1 MTEYGLEFS
10 SQMSK
15 NLKVYTKANKA
26 ENDGVSHAEEQLTT
40 EYRFN
45 DILSL
50 SAEIKNLQTNNA
62 NSTLEGTL
70 GALRVDYDINPSIE
84 VFATGQVTLYNDNG
98 AYENNDAAIF
108 GTRYLYGEGSSAS
121 AQYTA
126 GHRGNALEFD
136 ISHRF
141 SKDHTIYGGYTW
153 VNNYVSDFDTAFGL
167 KTNSGFTVGQKWNV
181 TNRVSLYNES
191 QYIKG
196 DADKGTTNSLG
207 MDFYMGEGWD
217 AGFLYQKGEL
227 DSGKGDVDRDAFSVN
242 LGRTS
247 NTMNWASR
255 LEYRRDHGAEERK
268 QWLTT
273 NRLSFKVDESLSLA
287 SRFNYSNTQDY
298 LSSQDGAK
306 FTEVNVG
313 FAYRPYNSTK
323 WAFFGRYT
331 YLYDLST
338 LGQEILNGSSYDQK
352 SQVVSFESVYKLN
365 EKLELALKY
374 ALRNGEARYGRGS
387 GEWFDSRT
395 SFYAGQ
401 VRYDVLYKWHG
412 LVEYRAL
419 EVKEGGAKQ
428 GYLVGVDR
436 DITKNFRMGVGY
448 NFTNFSD
455 DLTKLDYKYKGWF
468 VNFLGTY

>member
-1 MTEYGLEFS
+1 
-10 SQMSK
+10 
-15 NLKVYTKANKA
+15 
-26 ENDGVSHAEEQLTT
+26 
-40 EYRFN
+40 
-45 DILSL
+45 
-50 SAEIKNLQTNNA
+50 
-62 NSTLEGTL
+62 
-70 GALRVDYDINPSIE
+70 
-84 VFATGQVTLYNDNG
+84 
-98 AYENNDAAIF
+98 
-108 GTRYLYGEGSSAS
+108 
-121 AQYTA
+121 
-126 GHRGNALEFD
+126 
-136 ISHRF
+136 
-141 SKDHTIYGGYTW
+141 
-153 VNNYVSDFDTAFGL
+153 
-167 KTNSGFTVGQKWNV
+167 
-181 TNRVSLYNES
+181 
-191 QYIKG
+191 
-196 DADKGTTNSLG
+196 
-207 MDFYMGEGWD
+207 
-217 AGFLYQKGEL
+217 
-227 DSGKGDVDRDAFSVN
+227 
-242 LGRTS
+242 
-247 NTMNWASR
+247 
-255 LEYRRDHGAEERK
+255 
-268 QWLTT
+268 
-273 NRLSFKVDESLSLA
+273 LA

-436 DITKNFRMGVGY
+436 DITKNFRMGIGY